1 MKIVYTLLFF
11 TIGLTFLGYTYNSIS
26 LLSIS
31 VVLLLLAVL
40 AIFDIKQTKHTL
52 WRNYPIIGRGR
63 WLAESLRPKL
73 LQYFIETDID
83 GTPFTREQRSVVYQR
98 SKNEL
103 DSTPFGTQ
111 HDLRRVGAEWV
122 NHSLYPNKIEGE
134 TRVRIG
140 SSKCKQ
146 PYNASILNISAMSYG
161 ALSPAAIKALN
172 KGAKLGNFY
181 HNTGEGGISP
191 YHLQGGDL
199 CFQIGTGYFGAGKT
213 INGVRYF
220 DIDMFVKNSTRPEV
234 KMIELKLSQG
244 AKPGHGGVLPA
255 KKNTPEIASI
265 RGVEPFIQIDSPPFH
280 TSFNSSDGLLLFIE
294 KMRQLSGGK
303 PIGFKL
309 CVGNKSELEDVFIS
323 MKSLNLFPDFIT
335 IDGSEGGTGAAP
347 VEFTNN
353 VGTPLLE
360 ALSIVNDLM
369 VKYEMKDNIKII
381 ASGKMI
387 DAFDILKAFAMG
399 ASVVNSARG
408 FMLSLGCIQARL
420 CNTDE
425 CPVGV
430 ATQNKNK
437 WSSLDPTVKSERVS
451 NYHKNTVH
459 AVSHLAGAMGL
470 KTIHSVSKS
479 HIVRR
484 TANNEIK
491 TFEELY

>member
-1 MKIVYTLLFF
+1 MKIVYTLLLL
-11 TIGLTFLGYTYNSIS
+11 TIGLTFFGYADSSITLLTLAVIS
-26 LLSIS
+26 LLFS
-31 VVLLLLAVL
+31 VL
-40 AIFDIKQTKHTL
+40 AFFDVKQTKHTL

-63 WLAESLRPKL
+63 WIAESLRPKL

-98 SKNEL
+98 SKNEM

-111 HDLRRVGAEWV
+111 HDVKKVGSEWV
-122 NHSLYPNKIEGE
+122 NHSIYPTKITEE
-134 TRVRIG
+134 PRVLIG
-140 SSKCKQ
+140 SSRCKQ
-146 PYNASILNISAMSYG
+146 PYSASILNISAMSYG
-161 ALSPAAIKALN
+161 ALSPTAVKSLN
-172 KGAKLGNFY
+172 TGAKLGGFY

-220 DIDMFVKNSTRPEV
+220 DADMFVDNATRPEV

-255 KKNTPEIASI
+255 KKNTLEVSKI
-265 RGVEPFIQIDSPPFH
+265 RGVEPFVQIDSPPFH
-280 TSFNSSDGLLLFIE
+280 TSFNDSDGLLLFIE

-303 PIGFKL
+303 PVGFKL
-309 CVGNKSELEDVFIS
+309 CVGKKSELEDIFIS
-323 MKSLNLFPDFIT
+323 MKSLNITPDFIT

-353 VGTPLLE
+353 VGTPLVE

-369 VKYEMKDNIKII
+369 VKYKRKGEITII

-387 DAFDILKAFAMG
+387 DAFDIIKAFSLG

-437 WSSLDPTVKSERVS
+437 WKSLDPVAKSERVK
-451 NYHKNTVH
+451 NFHKNTIH
-459 AVSHLAGAMGL
+459 AVTHLAGAMGL
-470 KTIHSVSKS
+470 KSVHSVDKS

-484 TANNEIK
+484 VSNNEIK